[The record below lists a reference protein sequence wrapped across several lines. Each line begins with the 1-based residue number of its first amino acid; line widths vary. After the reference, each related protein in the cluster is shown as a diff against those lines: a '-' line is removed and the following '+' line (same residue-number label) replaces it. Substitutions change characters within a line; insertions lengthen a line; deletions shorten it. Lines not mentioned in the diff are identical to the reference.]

1 MQTAAKVF
9 IVGGVSNLALAFV
22 MGFFLSNARLKR
34 PLEPPPGYLELAHRV
49 ALWEGFMLLAL
60 TVALPLSDLSP
71 DLETLA
77 AALLVASSVFQ
88 DGSAILNW
96 LQGVKDQFVQ
106 RSPGLTLGTIN
117 AGLATAGLAILLVG
131 IFRGL

>member
-1 MQTAAKVF
+1 
-9 IVGGVSNLALAFV
+9 
-22 MGFFLSNARLKR
+22 
-34 PLEPPPGYLELAHRV
+34 
-49 ALWEGFMLLAL
+49 MLLAL
-60 TVALPLSDLSP
+60 AVALPLSDLSP

-77 AALLVASSVFQ
+77 AALLVASSAFQ

-117 AGLATAGLAILLVG
+117 AVLATAGLAILLVG
-131 IFRGL
+131 VFRGL